1 MKNRKI
7 LVPVVLS
14 LLVLAMLLLDVV
26 TATLVGAPEVFNGV
40 GGRKGICEVGVRP
53 GDSWPVPHDLMMNPP
68 ERPWLPVI
76 AGVCSTG
83 DGYLVKLV
91 GGLTGITY
99 KQAVV
104 MSSRQ
109 ASDAMDEVMWRD
121 YYGEPSPYWDPE
133 TGTRTGPTP
142 WVVENPPTP

>member
-1 MKNRKI
+1 MKKRG
-7 LVPVVLS
+7 VQFVVT
-14 LLVLAMLLLDVV
+14 LLVMLPLVILLDIS
-26 TATLVGAPEVFNGV
+26 TGKLVGVPEQFSGV

-83 DGYLVKLV
+83 DGYIVNLV

-104 MSSRQ
+104 MPSRQ
-109 ASDAMDEVMWRD
+109 ASDAMHEVQWRD
-121 YYGEPSPYWDPE
+121 YYGEPSPKWDPE
-133 TGTRTGPTP
+133 TGTRTGPAP